1 MPKTSTGS
9 ETKNLWKEEDTAE
22 KTLLGETLFFS
33 YVRPLRSLAGVGCS
47 SLGGTQN
54 ADAF

>member
-9 ETKNLWKEEDTAE
+9 ETKNLWKEGDTAE